1 MKYSVHHPHWPSQ
14 NRNITGHYYTK
25 VKSYIKCPSHL
36 IVAQLWGMKII
47 KTLHITEHLIWVLA
61 SFNVPES
68 QFCKDLILLK
78 YFSLK
83 KMFKWNSSL
92 NHTKIKHTYWKG
104 KIKAPKKFTDMIV
117 NVENPRVCPRKK
129 TRLSL
134 ARSQATWSIYKNQLF
149 YILLNTFYILT
160 IIFYI
165 FYIHWY
171 VLYIS
176 YVLYIVYIL
185 CI

>member
-1 MKYSVHHPHWPSQ
+1 MKYSVHHPQRPSQ

-47 KTLHITEHLIWVLA
+47 KTLHITEHLIWALA

-104 KIKAPKKFTDMIV
+104 GKKSTKKIHRHDCQCRKSQSLPQK
-117 NVENPRVCPRKK
+117 KK

-134 ARSQATWSIYKNQLF
+134 ARSQATWSIYKNQLCF
-149 YILLNTFYILT
+149 IY
-160 IIFYI
+160 
-165 FYIHWY
+165 
-171 VLYIS
+171 
-176 YVLYIVYIL
+176 
-185 CI
+185 C